1 MQISFSP
8 SCIQSRNVSLHLPG
22 TLRLKPVFALHAP
35 LPVHQ
40 FWLLPVPGL
49 APYGCRWLTDCHWTS
64 CSLGVVCEAALLQT
78 AELNIWQ
85 LCRSVHGDPV
95 LSCKGNGFLCA
106 ALARIQSQS
115 RRWLLSLSPRL
126 LCLQFQ
132 AGMTKLDSLSH
143 TLQRRLHVL
152 ALTQL
157 HRMAYAHTWMCAFCA
172 YPSGT

>member
-8 SCIQSRNVSLHLPG
+8 SCIQSHNVSLHLPS

-35 LPVHQ
+35 FACASVLTLTSSRTGTI
-40 FWLLPVPGL
+40 WLSM
-49 APYGCRWLTDCHWTS
+49 TDCHWTS

-85 LCRSVHGDPV
+85 LCCSVHGDPM
-95 LSCKGNGFLCA
+95 LSCKGDGFLCA